1 MTFAEDVVLDW
12 VWNNRRVIFG
22 GVLADTKV
30 TQRGDFVCFI
40 LKEVAKAVLW
50 GAHDHN
56 ACKGVSEGA

>member
-1 MTFAEDVVLDW
+1 MLDW
-12 VWNNRRVIFG
+12 VWNNRRIIFG